1 MVKFV
6 TFLLLT
12 IVRLAVAFPAYDSI
26 AGLSEREINKYIT
39 RNGVA
44 EIPNPPLPLPK
55 GQDGLKLVNDP
66 AHPFIAAGP
75 NDIRGPCPALNT
87 LASHGYLP
95 RNGVA
100 RPDQI
105 ITAVMEGL
113 NLGNDFAKFL
123 CYQAFLMNG
132 NPLTNLMSIGMKTPL
147 TGQDPPKPALVG
159 GLSQHGTFE
168 GDTSMTRVD
177 AFFGDQAVFNETL
190 FQGFIDTATK
200 FGFNGTYDV
209 NAAAE
214 LRNQRLQ
221 NSIQTNPQLVFTS
234 PRILS
239 AYSEAVFPTIF
250 FVDGRLNNRQLTI
263 DAARHFFDLQ
273 MMPTGFFR
281 QPAPVNFT
289 IVDPLVSFL
298 FNKHPFS
305 PGVNHGKNN
314 FVLQPQTPPLSD
326 FCGIYEDIVLRVI
339 PGQYPKPTGA
349 LKDAINK
356 NLGFFFGAVSAEHNC
371 TQVFPFG
378 RD

>member
-1 MVKFV
+1 
-6 TFLLLT
+6 
-12 IVRLAVAFPAYDSI
+12 
-26 AGLSEREINKYIT
+26 
-39 RNGVA
+39 
-44 EIPNPPLPLPK
+44 
-55 GQDGLKLVNDP
+55 
-66 AHPFIAAGP
+66 
-75 NDIRGPCPALNT
+75 
-87 LASHGYLP
+87 
-95 RNGVA
+95 
-100 RPDQI
+100 
-105 ITAVMEGL
+105 MEGL

-123 CYQAFLMNG
+123 CYQVFLMNG

-147 TGQDPPKPALVG
+147 TGQDPPNPGLVG

-168 GDTSMTRVD
+168 DISLADYPQLSSCMPFIGDTSMTRVD
-177 AFFGDQAVFNETL
+177 TFFGDQTVFNETL
-190 FQGFIDTATK
+190 FQRFIDTATK

-221 NSIQTNPQLVFTS
+221 NSIHTNSQLVFTS
-234 PRILS
+234 PCILS

-263 DAARHFFDLQ
+263 NATRHFFDLQ
-273 MMPTGFFR
+273 QMPTDIHR

-326 FCGIYEDIVLRVI
+326 FCGIYENIMLRVI
-339 PGQYPKPTGA
+339 PGQYPKPTVV

-356 NLGFFFGAVSAEHNC
+356 NLGFFFGAVSAEHNR

>member
-1 MVKFV
+1 MDNILAFLDCIEELVADFPA
-6 TFLLLT
+6 FLLLA
-12 IVRLAVAFPAYDSI
+12 IVHLVVAFPAYDSPVE
-26 AGLSEREINKYIT
+26 LTEREINEYVT
-39 RNGVA
+39 RNGIA
-44 EIPNPPLPLPK
+44 EIPNTPLPLPK

-75 NDIRGPCPALNT
+75 NDIRGPCPTLNT
-87 LASHGYLP
+87 LASHG
-95 RNGVA
+95 
-100 RPDQI
+100 
-105 ITAVMEGL
+105 
-113 NLGNDFAKFL
+113 
-123 CYQAFLMNG
+123 AFLMNG

-177 AFFGDQAVFNETL
+177 AFFGDQAVFNEAL

-214 LRNQRLQ
+214 LGNQRLQ
-221 NSIQTNPQLVFTS
+221 NSIQTNLQLVFTS
-234 PRILS
+234 PRIFS

-263 DAARHFFDLQ
+263 DAARHFFDFQ
-273 MMPTGFFR
+273 MIPTDFFR

-305 PGVNHGKNN
+305 PGVNQGKNN

-339 PGQYPKPTGA
+339 PGQYPNPTGV
-349 LKDAINK
+349 LRDAINK

-371 TQVFPFG
+371 TQVFPSTGIMKSTYLITFI
-378 RD
+378 